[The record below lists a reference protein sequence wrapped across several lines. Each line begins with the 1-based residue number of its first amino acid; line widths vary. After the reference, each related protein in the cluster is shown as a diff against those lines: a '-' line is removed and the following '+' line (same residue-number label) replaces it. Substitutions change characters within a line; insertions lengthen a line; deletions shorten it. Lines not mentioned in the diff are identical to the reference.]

1 MDSQQE
7 IVQLLKEELAKSQL
21 KNSAYSLRALA
32 KKLKSSPS
40 TLSEILNGRRPITKG
55 TAEKL
60 LVGLCLPEDQSM
72 RLLSGLPIRYTK
84 KAMQR
89 YNYRKVKEY
98 VEVDMKQFDAIANWY
113 YFGILS
119 LAETTTFKSDPAWIA
134 SRFGI
139 KVADAKKA
147 IQTLVALKLLR
158 QTKSGKLSVTGQQFV
173 TSGDISDVSIRRSHF
188 QNLDVLKLSLENDP
202 VKDRDFSHA
211 TMTFDPS
218 EMAMAKNLIKEFRRG
233 FTHEIE
239 KTKKKE
245 VYRLS
250 VQFVSLSKKEASL

>member
-60 LVGLCLPEDQSM
+60 LEGLCVSIDQSAK
-72 RLLSGLPIRYTK
+72 LLANLPIRHTK
-84 KAMQR
+84 KEMLR
-89 YNYRKVKEY
+89 RNYRKVKEY

-113 YFGILS
+113 YFAILS
-119 LAETTTFKSDPAWIA
+119 LAETTSFKSDPAWIA
-134 SRFGI
+134 NRLGI
-139 KVADAKKA
+139 KASDAKKA
-147 IQTLVALKLLR
+147 VQTLVALKLLR
-158 QTKSGKLSVTGQQFV
+158 QTKSGKLMITGQQFV
-173 TSGDISDVSIRRSHF
+173 TSADISDVSIRRSHF
-188 QNLDVLKLSLENDP
+188 QNIDLLKSSLENDP
-202 VKDRDFSHA
+202 VSERDFSHA

-218 EMAMAKNLIKEFRRG
+218 EMAMAKTLIKEFRRG

-250 VQFVSLSKKEASL
+250 VQFVPLSKGASI